1 MSCEAR
7 ATVKDGDEL
16 RGAGVGAR
24 MRDGVCRQGVP
35 APRDANV
42 RRVMLA
48 QRSRN
53 TAPEMALRRAL
64 HALGFRYRVDL
75 PLPGMRR
82 RRSDLTFVRW
92 RTVVFVQGCFWH
104 ACPQHMQAPVHNAE
118 WWREKFEGN
127 VRRDTD
133 TDTRLVRMGWG
144 PYGSGNTRSS
154 TQRWARWCVPSAN
167 RGIRGRCGSW
177 ALQRRRACRPL

>member
-7 ATVKDGDEL
+7 ATMRDGDEL

-82 RRSDLTFVRW
+82 RRSDLTFREVAHRGVRAG
-92 RTVVFVQGCFWH
+92 VLLACLSAAH
-104 ACPQHMQAPVHNAE
+104 ACAGA
-118 WWREKFEGN
+118 
-127 VRRDTD
+127 
-133 TDTRLVRMGWG
+133 
-144 PYGSGNTRSS
+144 
-154 TQRWARWCVPSAN
+154 QRGVVAGEV
-167 RGIRGRCGSW
+167 
-177 ALQRRRACRPL
+177 